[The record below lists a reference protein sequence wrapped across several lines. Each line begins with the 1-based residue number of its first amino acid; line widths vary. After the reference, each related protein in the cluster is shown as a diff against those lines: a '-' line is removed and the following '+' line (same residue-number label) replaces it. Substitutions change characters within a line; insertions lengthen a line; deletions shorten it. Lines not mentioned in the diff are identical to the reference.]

1 MRVLIAE
8 DDTLL
13 RQGLVLLL
21 ETEGFEVV
29 GAASDLPEFWGM
41 VEERD
46 PDVVVVDVRLPPDF
60 RDEGLRAAAALR
72 RARPGFPVL
81 VLSAHVEEGYAAELL
96 GDDAGGIGYLLKDR
110 VGDITE
116 FMGALRR
123 VAAGG
128 TALDPEVISQLLNRQ
143 HAADDPLA
151 SLTARE
157 REVLALMAEGHD
169 NTRISGLL
177 GLSGAAVSKHI
188 GNIFTKLGLN
198 STTTGHRR
206 VLAVLAFLRRES
218 VC

>member
-1 MRVLIAE
+1 
-8 DDTLL
+8 
-13 RQGLVLLL
+13 
-21 ETEGFEVV
+21 
-29 GAASDLPEFWGM
+29 
-41 VEERD
+41 
-46 PDVVVVDVRLPPDF
+46 
-60 RDEGLRAAAALR
+60 
-72 RARPGFPVL
+72 
-81 VLSAHVEEGYAAELL
+81 
-96 GDDAGGIGYLLKDR
+96 
-110 VGDITE
+110 TE